1 MSRHRFVKS
10 EVEGSEYFEEDGM
23 YDDLERRV
31 ADDGSAYTYEQF
43 LEFYGGTA
51 EWNAAKSFVTPK
63 AQINNKKKQSTQP
76 NNQKNNVDAKKNV
89 PKETND
95 KSKSSV
101 PLPVPPPPKSSS
113 DNSKLNE
120 KTKIEDGKGALLA
133 LLKELK
139 IEEPEYAVN
148 VLTIQ
153 KIDATS
159 LKSSSRDDL
168 LEAGLHPRV
177 IDQLQQ
183 ALKDHHASTEAVK
196 IKSDLGD
203 QQSHANAK
211 AVATTSFSSPTM
223 GSSHAFGPDML
234 SLKDKQWK
242 RPVRP
247 TEAEAAALA
256 TGGGLYG
263 GATHGSD
270 KHLLSMVVV
279 GHVDAGKSTLM
290 GQLLVSSGVV
300 ATKDARRFQKE
311 ANAMGKGSFYLAW
324 VMDEGEDERAHG
336 VTIEVAE
343 KVIARLFFFSR
354 CLFSPTLRLYMLLHI
369 FIVILIVFSYSLLI
383 ICVEYMCIVFRD
395 THQTC
400 EDLRCPWTCRLCT
413 ANDHGY

>member
-1 MSRHRFVKS
+1 MSRHRYVKA

-51 EWNAAKSFVTPK
+51 EWNAAKSFVQPK
-63 AQINNKKKQSTQP
+63 AQSNNKKKQSTQP

-89 PKETND
+89 SKENND
-95 KSKSSV
+95 KSKS
-101 PLPVPPPPKSSS
+101 PVSPPVPPPKSSS
-113 DNSKLNE
+113 DSSKSNE
-120 KTKIEDGKGALLA
+120 KTKIEDGKSALLA

-183 ALKDHHASTEAVK
+183 ALKDHLHAAPEAVK

-211 AVATTSFSSPTM
+211 AVATTSVSSPTM
-223 GSSHAFGPDML
+223 GSSHTFGPDML

-247 TEAEAAALA
+247 TEAEAASLA

-300 ATKDARRFQKE
+300 ATKEARRFQKE

-343 KVIARLFFFSR
+343 KVKARLYLFSRRLFF
-354 CLFSPTLRLYMLLHI
+354 PTLRLYMLLH
-369 FIVILIVFSYSLLI
+369 
-383 ICVEYMCIVFRD
+383 M
-395 THQTC
+395 
-400 EDLRCPWTCRLCT
+400 
-413 ANDHGY
+413 